1 MRPPRSPPPTGVSA
15 EPMDTATDPRLEA
28 LRATTERLARQQAA
42 LVTLTRDRAL
52 QSGDLVEV
60 LHHMTEVDA
69 HTLGV
74 ERVSVWRYGP
84 DGSAIRALD
93 LFELSRGRHG
103 GGVEL
108 LTRDYP
114 RYFRALARMD
124 VIPADDACGDPRT
137 SEFAAGYLRP
147 LGITSMMDAPIH
159 LRSGLAGVLCHEHV
173 GPPRR
178 WAPDEQNFAVAIA
191 NLVSLVI
198 EQDDHRRTDEK
209 LRRASAAAESA
220 NRELEAFSYS
230 VSHDLRAP
238 LQTMDGFGEI
248 LLEDYSARLD
258 ERGRSCIGHIRE
270 GAQRMA
276 LLIDRLLELSRVGRA
291 EIQRADVDLSAL
303 ARGILDELRAADPRR
318 EVETTVR
325 DGLVA
330 RADPMLVRLV
340 LRNLLGNAWKFTRKR
355 SRARI
360 EVGAEEAAGERVFFV
375 RDNGAGFDM
384 AYADKLFR
392 PFQRLHGEDEFEGT
406 GVGLATVLRIVHRHG
421 GRVWAEGVPDRGATL
436 RFTLAPPA
444 SGAPSR

>member
-1 MRPPRSPPPTGVSA
+1 M
-15 EPMDTATDPRLEA
+15 ETATDPRLEA
-28 LRATTERLARQQAA
+28 LRATTERLAKQQAA

-52 QSGDLVEV
+52 QSGDLQEV
-60 LHHMTEVDA
+60 LRHMTEVDA

-74 ERVSVWRYGP
+74 ERVSVWRYSP
-84 DGSAIRALD
+84 DGSAIRALE
-93 LFELSRGRHG
+93 LFELSRGRHSSG
-103 GGVEL
+103 TEL

-114 RYFRALARMD
+114 SYFRALARMD
-124 VIPADDACGDPRT
+124 VIPADDACTDSRT
-137 SEFAAGYLRP
+137 CEFAAGYLRP
-147 LGITSMMDAPIH
+147 LGITSMMDAPVH

-173 GPPRR
+173 GPARR
-178 WAPDEQNFAVAIA
+178 WAPDEQNFAVAMA

-238 LQTMDGFGEI
+238 LQTMDGFGEL
-248 LLEDYSARLD
+248 LLEDCGGRLD
-258 ERGRSCIGHIRE
+258 ERGKTYIGHIRE

-291 EIQRADVDLSAL
+291 EVARVEVDLSAI
-303 ARGILDELRAADPRR
+303 ARGVLDELRAADPRR
-318 EVETTVR
+318 VVEAVVR
-325 DGLVA
+325 DGVA
-330 RADPMLVRLV
+330 ARGDPVLLKLV
-340 LRNLLGNAWKFTRKR
+340 LRNLLGNAWKFTGKKAT
-355 SRARI
+355 ARI
-360 EVGAEEAAGERVFFV
+360 EFGVEDAAGERVFFV

-392 PFQRLHGEDEFEGT
+392 PFQRLHGDEEFAGT

-421 GRVWAEGVPDRGATL
+421 GRVWAEAVPDRGATL

-444 SGAPSR
+444 PPAHPAHPAHPER